1 MTGSTQPMRN
11 QTVTLLFLFISLVAR
26 GQHAPGSIEL
36 FNSSFEGIPQCCQAP
51 LGWRDCGWPGE
62 TPPDIQ
68 PSGQFSVTRP
78 AQDGRTYLGMVVRE
92 NETWERVTQALT
104 TAMHAGTCYSFSL
117 YLCRSNVYLSKLD
130 AKEDSPLKS
139 FTKPI
144 VLRIWGGNDYCDR
157 AEMLAETPPIENA
170 DWRKYNFKLEPKQHY
185 KFIILEAYYKTP
197 VLIPYNGNVLVD
209 HASALEPIP
218 CDDELPAIDPEI
230 TPPVAEE
237 EPRVINQA
245 PPTRPQTQPQRPQ
258 TSPVTPT
265 PEPEEEKPS
274 QPKIRVLT
282 ELYGDLKVGQV
293 VTIRNLYFRENS
305 FDIDSKYFPVLDE
318 LYGFLKQNKNVRIEI
333 GGHTNGLCEDIFC
346 QQLSLS
352 RAQSV
357 TKYLVDKGID
367 SRRIVAKGYGKSH
380 LIASDNTPYGRQKNQ
395 RVELKIL
402 SIQS

>member
-1 MTGSTQPMRN
+1 MRN
-11 QTVTLLFLFISLVAR
+11 HTVTLLLIFCSFSAW
-26 GQHAPGSIEL
+26 GQHTPGAIEL
-36 FNSSFEGIPQCCQAP
+36 FNSSFEGIPACCQAP
-51 LGWRDCGWPGE
+51 LGWRDCGFPAE

-68 PSGQFSVTRP
+68 PSGQFQVTRP
-78 AQDGRTYLGMVVRE
+78 PQQGKTYLGMVVRE
-92 NETWERVTQALT
+92 NETWERVAQQLPA
-104 TAMHAGTCYSFSL
+104 AMHAGTCYSFSL
-117 YLCRSNVYLSKLD
+117 YLCKSEVYLSQLRTD
-130 AKEDSPLKS
+130 EGATSALKS

-144 VLRIWGGNDYCDR
+144 VLRVWGGNDYCDR

-197 VLIPYNGNVLVD
+197 VLFAYNGNVLID

-218 CDDELPAIDPEI
+218 CEEDLPPIDPEI

-237 EPRVINQA
+237 EPVVNQA
-245 PPTRPQTQPQRPQ
+245 PPQRPPVQ
-258 TSPVTPT
+258 TPPRQAETPVTQQ
-265 PEPEEEKPS
+265 PEPEEEKPT

-282 ELYGDLKVGQV
+282 ELYGDLKVGQK
-293 VTIRNLYFRENS
+293 VTIRNLYFKENS
-305 FDIDSKYFPVLDE
+305 FDIESKYFPVLDE
-318 LYGFLKQNKNVRIEI
+318 LYVFLKQNKNVRIEI

-346 QQLSLS
+346 QQLSLN

-367 SRRIVAKGYGKSH
+367 PRRIVAKGYGKSH
-380 LIASDNTPYGRQKNQ
+380 LIASDNTAYGRQKNQ

-402 SIQS
+402 SLQS